1 MNTSSTIHPTVE
13 RVTRT
18 LESSVG
24 ELVSL
29 GKLWAG
35 HGLTVGASTLAA
47 SAKSLEATSRMLS
60 SLKEDLAA
68 DGVDGVDGEASAEAG
83 VTPSVDGSIDDSTSA
98 ADAPAS
104 PEGVEAVSD
113 LETRDLV

>member
-68 DGVDGVDGEASAEAG
+68 DGVDGEASAEAG